1 MSGTSS
7 AWPEHT
13 TETRPWRQAQ
23 RGGTRADRMLT
34 QVTASIPP
42 LISAQS
48 GLPSRE
54 SLLLA
59 ERAVRAIAYADAAVG
74 TGSGALGRFMVRSE
88 SVASSKIELIEA
100 SGDDFAR
107 ASAGNRANS
116 SATSMVAAAEALQ
129 NLVLRAGQ
137 VGQIRLQDL
146 LQAHRLLMQH
156 DDHPGDRRW
165 AGRLRQEQNWI
176 GGSDYSPRDAAHIPP
191 PPGLVE
197 PLLDDLLRYANRDDI
212 PVFVQA
218 AIVHAQFESIHP
230 FTDGNGRIGRAL
242 IGAVLQRGGI
252 TRNAVVPLASGLFAL
267 RAEYFDALNAYRC
280 GDLDSIVS
288 VTARSATVTAQE
300 SLETFERIRSFPEEW
315 RAELSMR
322 EDASALRVI
331 DRLVDRPTLVAADLI
346 DFAGGSSATGYAVI
360 ALLEQRGIIR
370 EVTGRKR
377 DRVWVVG
384 DIVDEL
390 EDLDRRIQK
399 RLLQP

>member
-1 MSGTSS
+1 
-7 AWPEHT
+7 
-13 TETRPWRQAQ
+13 
-23 RGGTRADRMLT
+23 MLT
-34 QVTASIPP
+34 HVAASIPP
-42 LISAQS
+42 LIGAQN
-48 GLPSRE
+48 GLPSKE

-74 TGSGALGRFMVRSE
+74 AGSSALGRFMVRSE
-88 SVASSKIELIEA
+88 SIASSKIELIEA

-107 ASAGNRANS
+107 ASAGSRANS

-129 NLVLRAGQ
+129 NLVLHAGQ
-137 VGQIRLQDL
+137 ARQIRLQDL
-146 LQAHRLLMQH
+146 LQAHKLLMEN
-156 DDHPGDRRW
+156 DDHPADRRW

-176 GGSDYSPRDAAHIPP
+176 GGSDYSPRDAAHVPP

-242 IGAVLQRGGI
+242 IGAVLQRGRI

-267 RAEYFDALNAYRC
+267 RADYFDALNAYRS

-288 VTARSATVTAQE
+288 VIARSATVAAQE
-300 SLETFERIRSFPEEW
+300 SLETFERIRSFPGEW

-346 DFAGGSSATGYAVI
+346 DLAGGSSATGYAVI

-377 DRVWVVG
+377 DRVWVVS

-390 EDLDRRIQK
+390 EDLDRRIQR